1 MTGAQLEGSG
11 RDRILAAAIE
21 LFGARGV
28 DGTSMRDIAARAEV
42 SPALVVHHFGSK
54 QGLRDAADAEVMV
67 LLAANRAAMGA
78 SIESVA
84 RGGADQLGYAALMN
98 VVSNPTLAAYVRR
111 ILVDGGPAA
120 SALFRAGV
128 AQATDLQRELIDA
141 GIARPTDDVETR
153 AATLIANP
161 LALLILREQIT
172 DALGYDP
179 LTPEGLPRWLAGLQE
194 LVTRG
199 ILNSE

>member
-1 MTGAQLEGSG
+1 VTGAQLEGSG

>member
-1 MTGAQLEGSG
+1 MTAAQLEGSG

-54 QGLRDAADAEVMV
+54 QGLREAADAEVMA
-67 LLAANRAAMGA
+67 LLAANRAAMGE

-84 RGGADQLGYAALMN
+84 RGGSDQLGYAALMN

-120 SALFRAGV
+120 SALFRSGV
-128 AQATDLQRELIDA
+128 AEATDLQRELIDA

-161 LALLILREQIT
+161 LALLILREQVT
-172 DALGYDP
+172 AALGYDP

-199 ILNSE
+199 ILNAD

>member
-84 RGGADQLGYAALMN
+84 RGGSDQLGYAALMN